1 VQQTRLI
8 LAATVM
14 VAALVSPIAGAEAQ
28 QAPQGGNQQW
38 FVPGGGGQAPRGGPP
53 QQRPQAQPRP
63 QAAPAMAPPP
73 PQEEPEPPPLQV
85 QLPPLPDLP
94 PLARGS
100 APPATVMGVL
110 SAREVFR
117 SSAAAQQLER
127 VLGERREKFNA
138 DVQKEQA
145 AWREMQQS
153 FANQRANMSPEQI
166 RAKERELQDRVTN
179 AQRQFRDRQ
188 RILQQATEYAG
199 QQIERGTILV
209 VRQVAESRGINV
221 VLHREQVALNAPEF
235 DLTEAV
241 ILQLNKVLPSV
252 LIPPDGV
259 SLAQF
264 PPAIPPAQPAGA
276 TPPLAAPARP
286 GPTIAPVN
294 APAPATLAP
303 ATPAPATPAPATPA
317 PGPRR

>member
-14 VAALVSPIAGAEAQ
+14 VAALVSPIADAEAQ
-28 QAPQGGNQQW
+28 QAPQGGGNQQW
-38 FVPGGGGQAPRGGPP
+38 FVPGGGGQAPRGGAP

-63 QAAPAMAPPP
+63 QTAPRVAAPPP
-73 PQEEPEPPPLQV
+73 APDEPEPPPLQV
-85 QLPPLPDLP
+85 QLPPLPELP

-110 SAREVFR
+110 SARDVFR

-153 FANQRANMSPEQI
+153 FANQRTNMTPEQI

-241 ILQLNKVLPSV
+241 IQQLNKVLPSV

-276 TPPLAAPARP
+276 TPPLAAPAP
-286 GPTIAPVN
+286 SGPTIAPVN
-294 APAPATLAP
+294 
-303 ATPAPATPAPATPA
+303 TPAPTTLAPATPA